1 MEDFIHRVT
10 SLTTDRTVDQGW
22 LITVIMNGLK
32 PNLSAKVIKADPQ
45 TLEDLTN
52 VAARAE
58 MAELRRTTTP
68 ALQESTNLA
77 LLNDL
82 QEIREDLRANPKH
95 APHQQPNRRPG
106 KQGLPNH
113 GYHSVHPQSYQPT
126 TWFQH
131 PPFQWQQ
138 PHTTGNWQQ
147 PQWHQAQ
154 PSPGPRPGPNRPAQS
169 YHMKGE
175 FCDSVHNNVSSDKC
189 FYCR

>member
-32 PNLSAKVIKADPQ
+32 PNLSAEVIKADPQ

-113 GYHSVHPQSYQPT
+113 GYHSVHP
-126 TWFQH
+126 
-131 PPFQWQQ
+131 
-138 PHTTGNWQQ
+138 
-147 PQWHQAQ
+147 
-154 PSPGPRPGPNRPAQS
+154 
-169 YHMKGE
+169 
-175 FCDSVHNNVSSDKC
+175 
-189 FYCR
+189 